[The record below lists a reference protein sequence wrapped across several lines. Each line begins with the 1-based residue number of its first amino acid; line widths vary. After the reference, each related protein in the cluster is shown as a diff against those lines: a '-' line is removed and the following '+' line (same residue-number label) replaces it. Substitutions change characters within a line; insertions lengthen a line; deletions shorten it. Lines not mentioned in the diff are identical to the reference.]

1 LGSFVQPTPGRPS
14 LNPVSLPLDPSTGS
28 SVPLTSPGLPSGVKS
43 KCTHP
48 VGGGSYTCIS
58 FGEPKAPIFAFHTV
72 QDSNNRVFVG
82 TGSGFEEG
90 FEEEL
95 RASSLNSVE
104 TIRRKRKLLAQIQ
117 EKEMERMAKERRMRS
132 VAKTAKKNPTV
143 PPAHLPLTSYQRV
156 KRKLNKDLRLEKK
169 SSKGIGNG
177 DLQLYEYPLQP

>member
-1 LGSFVQPTPGRPS
+1 M
-14 LNPVSLPLDPSTGS
+14 
-28 SVPLTSPGLPSGVKS
+28 
-43 KCTHP
+43 
-48 VGGGSYTCIS
+48 
-58 FGEPKAPIFAFHTV
+58 

-117 EKEMERMAKERRMRS
+117 EKEMERMAKERRMKS
-132 VAKTAKKNPTV
+132 KASKASKKSPTV

-156 KRKLNKDLRLEKK
+156 KRKLHKERGVNLSTAVEKK
-169 SSKGIGNG
+169 SGKDAGNG
-177 DLQLYEYPLQP
+177 ILQVYEYPLQP

>member
-1 LGSFVQPTPGRPS
+1 M
-14 LNPVSLPLDPSTGS
+14 PLDPSTVS
-28 SVPLTSPGLPSGVKS
+28 LPLTSPDAPLGSGIKS

-117 EKEMERMAKERRMRS
+117 EKEMERMAKERRMKS
-132 VAKTAKKNPTV
+132 KASKALKKNPTV

-156 KRKLNKDLRLEKK
+156 KRKLHKESVEKK
-169 SSKGIGNG
+169 SGKEAGNSS
-177 DLQLYEYPLQP
+177 LQVYEYPLQP

>member
-1 LGSFVQPTPGRPS
+1 MPF
-14 LNPVSLPLDPSTGS
+14 DPSTVNSPGA
-28 SVPLTSPGLPSGVKS
+28 VPLGSGVKS

-95 RASSLNSVE
+95 RANSINSVE

-117 EKEMERMAKERRMRS
+117 EKEMERMAKERRMKS
-132 VAKTAKKNPTV
+132 KASKALKKNPTV

-156 KRKLNKDLRLEKK
+156 KRKLHKEKETVEKK
-169 SSKGIGNG
+169 SAGN
-177 DLQLYEYPLQP
+177 DNDNLQVYEYPLQP

>member
-1 LGSFVQPTPGRPS
+1 M
-14 LNPVSLPLDPSTGS
+14 
-28 SVPLTSPGLPSGVKS
+28 
-43 KCTHP
+43 
-48 VGGGSYTCIS
+48 
-58 FGEPKAPIFAFHTV
+58 
-72 QDSNNRVFVG
+72 FVG

-132 VAKTAKKNPTV
+132 LAKASKKSPTV

-156 KRKLNKDLRLEKK
+156 KRKLHKDRYDFMEVDMKEKRD
-169 SSKGIGNG
+169 SV
-177 DLQLYEYPLQP
+177 QLYEYPLQP

>member
-1 LGSFVQPTPGRPS
+1 MPLDPPT
-14 LNPVSLPLDPSTGS
+14 VSLPLTSPN
-28 SVPLTSPGLPSGVKS
+28 VPLASGITS

-132 VAKTAKKNPTV
+132 LAKASKKSPTV

-156 KRKLNKDLRLEKK
+156 KRKLHKDRYDLMEVDKKEKK
-169 SSKGIGNG
+169 DSV
-177 DLQLYEYPLQP
+177 QLYEYPLQP